1 MFKLQTAICFPI
13 WKVNYGAHAFSFRN
27 NDETSWDRFNC
38 LQISLR
44 VRGTT
49 SFLPLPSARQSPHS
63 PLLSFP
69 AHLPTCT
76 SSPHQHRSDVPPVFG
91 VSAICICIWSVPV
104 CFLLP
109 VLDLIRFGLFCLFN
123 SSLPCPS
130 GFVCLF
136 GWSMVHVFGSY
147 LTLWQWY

>member
-1 MFKLQTAICFPI
+1 MNLRKPQCLNFKQQSVFQ
-13 WKVNYGAHAFSFRN
+13 YGKWTTEHMHFLSGIMMKQVETGSTVCKFRCVC
-27 NDETSWDRFNC
+27 E
-38 LQISLR
+38 
-44 VRGTT
+44 
-49 SFLPLPSARQSPHS
+49 PSARQSPHS